1 MAARK
6 AGQPSGGSL
15 MKKANPPIH
24 AEASPSQGNSNTSR
38 NAQNTRLAKRM
49 GHGSVDTFTIM
60 RELNICRPGARI
72 CDLRNAGYKIIT
84 NRITMTDEWGRTH
97 AGVAMY
103 TLIAEPGAK
112 VAA

>member
-1 MAARK
+1 MKDKKMAD
-6 AGQPSGGSL
+6 QQ
-15 MKKANPPIH
+15 
-24 AEASPSQGNSNTSR
+24 ASHENTRVENISN
-38 NAQNTRLAKRM
+38 NAQLVRLVPHLRKGPA
-49 GHGSVDTFTIM
+49 DTFAIM

-97 AGVAMY
+97 RGVAVY
-103 TLIAEPGAK
+103 TLIAEPSAK

>member
-1 MAARK
+1 MNK
-6 AGQPSGGSL
+6 
-15 MKKANPPIH
+15 KKADQQ
-24 AEASPSQGNSNTSR
+24 ASHKNTHVENTSSY
-38 NAQNTRLAKRM
+38 AQLVRLVPRLRKGPA
-49 GHGSVDTFTIM
+49 DTFTIM

-84 NRITMTDEWGRTH
+84 NRITMTDEWGRIH
-97 AGVAMY
+97 RGVAVY